1 MREPDLKGHGTAA
14 WRVDISK
21 PADPAQ
27 TATLASWLVTGPFH
41 PLWNYWSISVIHLRD
56 IPGVKPANK
65 QYPEA
70 EYEFMI
76 VSLNPDRAPHPDRP
90 NETFHHLTPIDVAE
104 HFHGLTDDQA
114 KELCELAVRSI
125 VGGLASP
132 DQDWRAWW
140 KKCIKNTVE
149 HIRTGHC
156 PSCGTLH

>member
-1 MREPDLKGHGTAA
+1 MREPDLKNLVNAA

-21 PADPAQ
+21 PERTEQ
-27 TATLASWLVTGPFH
+27 IATIASWLVTGPFH
-41 PLWNYWSISVIHLRD
+41 PAWNYWCVIVCRLRD

-76 VSLNPDRAPHPDRP
+76 VSLNPEHQPDPDHPAT
-90 NETFHHLTPIDVAE
+90 TFQYLTPIDVVE
-104 HFHGLTDDQA
+104 QFHGLTDDQA
-114 KELCELAVRSI
+114 KGLCELAARVI
-125 VGGLASP
+125 VDGRASP

-156 PSCGTLH
+156 PLCATFH